1 MILNKWSYSWFFLL
15 ILALS
20 FFSRCNTSTYNVNYA
35 HLYSGTAS
43 ILQPDYIIYHH
54 QKDSSQVYF
63 NINSSELLYVRKDKS
78 EPYHAS
84 VLVHFRLYSGIDS
97 KIILDSASRKI
108 EDITDEK
115 STKSILGNFSIP
127 VPMGGKYF
135 LKLLTTDLNRGSVD
149 EAHLLVDKRKTSGS
163 QFFLLKK
170 LPEEVPLF
178 TKYIVNDNEFVV
190 ESKMNKNSNFQGRFY
205 NRKFPLAVPPF
216 SVVVSKPFK
225 YYPDSIVVYSLNA
238 EGRMNF
244 TVQDSGFVQFQTD
257 TSSREGYTLF
267 RHQVGFPLIKTTEEM
282 FYPLRYI
289 CTKNEY
295 NSFLLSSDLKKSVD
309 KFWINKTGSKERGR
323 ELIKKYYN
331 RVQTANQYFT
341 SYIEG
346 WKTDR
351 GMISLI
357 FGPPKVVNM
366 SNDSE
371 TWIYGEETN
380 TLSLRFAFYKVNNP
394 FTNNDYKLI
403 RGPGYRTHWYRAV
416 DAWRNG
422 RVYWIN

>member
-1 MILNKWSYSWFFLL
+1 M
-15 ILALS
+15 
-20 FFSRCNTSTYNVNYA
+20 
-35 HLYSGTAS
+35 
-43 ILQPDYIIYHH
+43 IYHH
-54 QKDSSQVYF
+54 ENDSSQVYF

-84 VLVHFRLYSGIDS
+84 VLIHFRLYGGIDS

-115 STKSILGNFSIP
+115 SVKSILGNFTIP

-135 LKLLTTDLNRGSVD
+135 LKILTTDLNRGSVD
-149 EAHLLVDKRKTSGS
+149 EAHLLVDKRETSGS

-178 TKYIVNDNEFVV
+178 ANYIVNDNEFIV
-190 ESKMNKNSNFQGRFY
+190 ESKMNKNAEFQGRFY
-205 NRKFPLAVPPF
+205 NRKFPLAAPPF
-216 SVVVSKPFK
+216 SIIVSKPFK
-225 YYPDSIVVYSLNA
+225 YYPDSIVDYTLNS

-257 TSSREGYTLF
+257 TSSRNGYTLF
-267 RHQVGFPLIKTTEEM
+267 RQKTDFPLVKTVEGM

-357 FGPPKVVNM
+357 FGPPKIVNK

-380 TLSLRFAFYKVNNP
+380 TLSLRFTFYKVNNP

>member
-190 ESKMNKNSNFQGRFY
+190 ESKMNKNSDFQGRFY

-323 ELIKKYYN
+323 ELIKKFYN

-357 FGPPKVVNM
+357 FGPPKVVNK

-380 TLSLRFAFYKVNNP
+380 TLSLRFTFYKVNNP

>member
-1 MILNKWSYSWFFLL
+1 M
-15 ILALS
+15 
-20 FFSRCNTSTYNVNYA
+20 
-35 HLYSGTAS
+35 
-43 ILQPDYIIYHH
+43 IYHH
-54 QKDSSQVYF
+54 QDDSSQVYF
-63 NINSSELLYVRKDKS
+63 NINSAELLYVRKDKS

-84 VLVHFRLYSGIDS
+84 VLVHYRLYSGIDS

-115 STKSILGNFSIP
+115 SSKSILGNFSIP

-178 TKYIVNDNEFVV
+178 TNYIVNDNEFVV
-190 ESKMNKNSNFQGRFY
+190 ESKMNKNSEFQGRFY
-205 NRKFPLAVPPF
+205 NRKFPLAAPPF
-216 SVVVSKPFK
+216 SAAISKPFK
-225 YYPDSIVVYSLNA
+225 YYPDSIAVYSLNA

-267 RHQVGFPLIKTTEEM
+267 RQQVGFPLIKTTEEM

-357 FGPPKVVNM
+357 FGPPKVVNK

-380 TLSLRFAFYKVNNP
+380 TLSLRFTFNKVNNP

-403 RGPGYRTHWYRAV
+403 EALGIEHTGIV
-416 DAWRNG
+416 Q
-422 RVYWIN
+422 

>member
-1 MILNKWSYSWFFLL
+1 
-15 ILALS
+15 
-20 FFSRCNTSTYNVNYA
+20 
-35 HLYSGTAS
+35 
-43 ILQPDYIIYHH
+43 
-54 QKDSSQVYF
+54 
-63 NINSSELLYVRKDKS
+63 
-78 EPYHAS
+78 
-84 VLVHFRLYSGIDS
+84 
-97 KIILDSASRKI
+97 
-108 EDITDEK
+108 
-115 STKSILGNFSIP
+115 
-127 VPMGGKYF
+127 
-135 LKLLTTDLNRGSVD
+135 
-149 EAHLLVDKRKTSGS
+149 
-163 QFFLLKK
+163 
-170 LPEEVPLF
+170 
-178 TKYIVNDNEFVV
+178 
-190 ESKMNKNSNFQGRFY
+190 MNKNSDFQGRFY
-205 NRKFPLAVPPF
+205 NRKFPLAAPPF
-216 SVVVSKPFK
+216 SVAVSKPFK
-225 YYPDSIVVYSLNA
+225 YYPDSIAVYSLNA

-267 RHQVGFPLIKTTEEM
+267 RQQVGFPLIKTTEEM

-295 NSFLLSSDLKKSVD
+295 NSFLLSGDLKKSVD

-357 FGPPKVVNM
+357 FGPPEVVNK

-380 TLSLRFAFYKVNNP
+380 TLSLRFIFNKVSNP

-416 DAWRNG
+416 DAWRSG

>member
-1 MILNKWSYSWFFLL
+1 MISV
-15 ILALS
+15 LS
-20 FFSRCNTSTYNVNYA
+20 FFSSCNTNTHTTNYA
-35 HLYSGTAS
+35 HLYSGTSS

-54 QKDSSQVYF
+54 REDSSNVYF

-78 EPYHAS
+78 EPYHAT
-84 VLVHFRLYSGIDS
+84 VLVHYRLYSEIDS
-97 KIILDSASRKI
+97 KVILDSASRKI
-108 EDITDEK
+108 EDITEEK
-115 STKSILGNFSIP
+115 LTKSILGDFSIP
-127 VPMGGKYF
+127 VPMGNKYF
-135 LKLLTTDLNRGSVD
+135 LKILTTDLNRGSVD
-149 EAHLLVDKRKTSGS
+149 EAHLLVDKRKASGS

-170 LPEEVPLF
+170 FPEEIPLF
-178 TKYIVNDNEFVV
+178 TNYIVDDNELIV
-190 ESKMNKNSNFQGRFY
+190 ESQMNKNSDFQGRFY
-205 NRKFPLAVPPF
+205 NRNFPLAAPPF
-216 SVVVSKPFK
+216 SVTVSKPFK
-225 YYPDSIVVYSLNA
+225 YAPDSIVTYTLDVD
-238 EGRMNF
+238 GKMNF
-244 TVQDSGFVQFQTD
+244 TVQDSGFVQFQMD
-257 TSSREGYTLF
+257 TSSRNGYTLF
-267 RHQVGFPLIKTTEEM
+267 RQQVDFPLIKTTEGM
-282 FYPLRYI
+282 VYPLRYI

-295 NSFLLSSDLKKSVD
+295 NSFLSSKDLKKSVD

-331 RVQTANQYFT
+331 RVQTANEYFT

-357 FGPPKVVNM
+357 FGPPKVVNK

-380 TLSLRFAFYKVNNP
+380 TLSLRFTFNKVNNP
-394 FTNNDYKLI
+394 FTNNDYKLN

-416 DAWRNG
+416 DAWRSG